1 MKIVDHDSYYQFN
14 FPNQEGFPLNLKE
27 QVHIVRDILLREIQT
42 LRNLYINI
50 NS

>member
-27 QVHIVRDILLREIQT
+27 QVHIIRDILLAS
-42 LRNLYINI
+42 NSDMSMAINQL
-50 NS
+50 